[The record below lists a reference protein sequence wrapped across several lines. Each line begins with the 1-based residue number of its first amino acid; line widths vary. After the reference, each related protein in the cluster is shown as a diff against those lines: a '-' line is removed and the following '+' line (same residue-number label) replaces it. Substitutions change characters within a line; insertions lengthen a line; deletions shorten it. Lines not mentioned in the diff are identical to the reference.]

1 MHIQEFILCYLTIE
15 VKPDMQMIAQFI
27 SDHSILSE

>member
-1 MHIQEFILCYLTIE
+1 MHFQEFILSYLPIE
-15 VKPDMQMIAQFI
+15 VKPDMRMIVQFI